1 MGQVRSQKA
10 KQFGIGNNLD
20 KNAGFR
26 MEKWRASFRVAVT
39 MDPCGI
45 CDNGDRKKA
54 GAPFLQVPSWKE
66 TCMLRRLLALEAQ
79 IELMRKV
86 LER

>member
-45 CDNGDRKKA
+45 CDNCDRKNRVTVFA
-54 GAPFLQVPSWKE
+54 GAQ
-66 TCMLRRLLALEAQ
+66 LEGNLHAKSAVG
-79 IELMRKV
+79 LGSAN
-86 LER
+86 